1 MMPDLPPPHGGRL
14 IDRRLGGA
22 TAERLAADLPRLPR
36 IDLDEG
42 SEADL
47 EMIASGAFSPLEGFM
62 GPAAVRSVVDEMRLP
77 DGTLWPIPVVLPV
90 DDATA
95 AALRGKDRAALA
107 VDGTP
112 IGAVEI
118 ETVFDRDVEREAEAV
133 YRTRDEKHPG
143 VAAIRSG
150 GRRCVAG
157 RVSLVAPVPH
167 DDFLAQRLTPARTR
181 AAFEER
187 SWRTVVAFQTRNP
200 IHRAHEYLTKVA
212 LETADGLLVHP
223 LVGKTKG
230 DDVPADVR
238 MRCYEVLL
246 DRYFPRD
253 RTLLAVMPAKM
264 HYAGPR
270 EAILHAIVRQNHGC
284 AFIIIGRDH
293 AGVGTYYGTY
303 DAQRIFDEI
312 PAGSLAIAPL
322 KMDHTFWC
330 RACGGMASSK
340 TCPHADADR
349 VILSGTAVREMLAR
363 GERPP
368 VEFSRPEVADVLIEA
383 MRRGGPPRCS

>member
-1 MMPDLPPPHGGRL
+1 MEDLPPPHGGRL
-14 IDRRLGGA
+14 VDRRLGGA
-22 TAERLAADLPRLPR
+22 SAERLAEDLPRLPR

-42 SEADL
+42 AQADL

-62 GPAAVRSVVDEMRLP
+62 GPAAYRSVIDEMRLP
-77 DGTLWPIPVVLPV
+77 NGVLWPIPVVLPV
-90 DDATA
+90 DDAQA
-95 AALRGKDRAALA
+95 AALKGKDRAALA
-107 VDGTP
+107 VDGML

-118 ETVFDRDVEREAEAV
+118 ETLFERDAEREAEKV
-133 YRTRDEKHPG
+133 YRTTDAKHPG
-143 VAAIRSG
+143 VAAIRAA
-150 GRRCVAG
+150 GRHCVAG
-157 RVSLVAPVPH
+157 RVSLTRPVPH
-167 DDFLAQRLTPARTR
+167 DDFLPHRLTPAQTR

-187 SWRTVVAFQTRNP
+187 GWKMVVAFQTRNP

-212 LETADGLLVHP
+212 LEIADGLLVHP

-230 DDVPADVR
+230 DDIPADVR

-246 DRYFPRD
+246 ERYYPKE
-253 RTLLAVMPAKM
+253 RTILAVMPAKM

-270 EAILHAIVRQNHGC
+270 EALLHAIVRQNHGC

-312 PAGSLAIAPL
+312 PAGALAIRPL

-340 TCPHADADR
+340 TCPHTDQER
-349 VILSGTAVREMLAR
+349 VILSGTAVRALLAR

-368 VEFSRPEVADVLIEA
+368 VEFSRPEVADVLIDA
-383 MRRGGPPRCS
+383 LRRGP